1 MFAADNLIRL
11 ALQEDISSGDVT
23 TSTLIPKER
32 EGRARIIAKENL
44 VLAGIDIV
52 SRVFA
57 MIDPQ
62 TTVTPFCRDG
72 DEVGQ
77 AKIIAEITGKAA
89 VLLAGERT
97 ALNFLARLSGIA
109 SLTREYVDLVKGYPA
124 KLLDTRKTTPG
135 WRILEKD
142 AVKAGGG
149 TNHRV
154 GLFDGMLIKDNH
166 IQSCGGISK
175 AIEKAKNN
183 LSPRFKIEVEAQTL
197 KEVEEALKSGADIIM
212 LDNMDCAVMKKAVEI
227 VKKRVLVEASGGINR
242 KNIAEVAETGV
253 DLISVGALTHSAQSK
268 DISMEMVE

>member
-1 MFAADNLIRL
+1 M
-11 ALQEDISSGDVT
+11 
-23 TSTLIPKER
+23 
-32 EGRARIIAKENL
+32 
-44 VLAGIDIV
+44 LAGIEIV

-62 TTVTPFCRDG
+62 TTVTSFYRNG

-166 IQSCGGISK
+166 IQSCGGIGK
-175 AIEKAKNN
+175 AIEKVKNN